1 MIAPLVIELVPMF
14 LNILILIVYNMT
26 IRIPFLLNWNA
37 NPYHAPIFV
46 AKELGYFEQEGDINL
61 AILEPTDPSDVT
73 ELVGTRRADMG
84 LKAMIHTIA
93 GRVRGFP
100 IKAIGMLLDE
110 PPTGLVYSN
119 NKKSG
124 NSSINSIKDLK
135 GKRIGYVG
143 EFGKYILNDL
153 LRKNSVNP
161 IDIEAVRVGMKV
173 PETLASGVI
182 DAGIGLGNCQ
192 LIEVQNAG
200 DDMNAGFLKF
210 DESMGIHCCFCSVL
224 YIANERFLKE
234 KPELAQGFMRAIKK
248 STDFT
253 HQKPDQAF
261 EILCD
266 ALPRLRK
273 DEKTNRKIF
282 YASLP
287 YMSKNLITK
296 EKDWYE
302 VKEYMESLNL
312 IDGSFDIDQSYTN
325 SLVPREEE
333 EEAIA

>member
-1 MIAPLVIELVPMF
+1 
-14 LNILILIVYNMT
+14 
-26 IRIPFLLNWNA
+26 
-37 NPYHAPIFV
+37 V
-46 AKELGYFEQEGDINL
+46 AKELGFFEQESINL

-73 ELVGTRRADMG
+73 ELIGTGRADMG

-119 NKKSG
+119 NNNNKSG
-124 NSSINSIKDLK
+124 NNNNNDANDIISSIHDLK

-153 LRKNSVNP
+153 LRKNA
-161 IDIEAVRVGMKV
+161 IDPSDVYTVRVGMKV
-173 PETLASGVI
+173 PEALAAGVI
-182 DAGIGLGNCQ
+182 DAGIGLENCQ
-192 LIEVQNAG
+192 LIEVKNN
-200 DDMNAGFLKF
+200 DSIKEAGFLRF
-210 DESMGIHCCFCSVL
+210 DESTGIHCCFCSVL
-224 YIANERFLKE
+224 YITNETFLKE
-234 KPELAQGFMRAIKK
+234 KLELVQGFIRAIKK
-248 STDFT
+248 GTDFI

-261 EILCD
+261 EILCS
-266 ALPRLRK
+266 ALPRLKK

-287 YMSKNLITK
+287 YISKDLVTK

-302 VKEYMESLNL
+302 VREYMERLGLVDAS
-312 IDGSFDIDQSYTN
+312 SFDIDQSYTN
-325 SLVPREEE
+325 SVVPK
-333 EEAIA
+333 EAVA

>member
-1 MIAPLVIELVPMF
+1 
-14 LNILILIVYNMT
+14 MT
-26 IRIPFLLNWNA
+26 TRVPFLLNWYA

-46 AKELGYFEQEGDINL
+46 AKELGFFEQESINL

-73 ELVGTRRADMG
+73 ELIGTGRADMG

-119 NKKSG
+119 NNNNKSG
-124 NSSINSIKDLK
+124 NNNNNDANDIISNIQDLK

-153 LRKNSVNP
+153 LRKNA
-161 IDIEAVRVGMKV
+161 IDPSDVHTVRVGMKV
-173 PETLASGVI
+173 PEALSAGVI
-182 DAGIGLGNCQ
+182 DAGIGLENCQ
-192 LIEVQNAG
+192 LIEVKNNDSVKEA
-200 DDMNAGFLKF
+200 DFLRF

-224 YIANERFLKE
+224 YIANEKFLKE
-234 KPELAQGFMRAIKK
+234 KPELVQGLMRAIKRG
-248 STDFT
+248 TGFT

-261 EILCD
+261 EILCN
-266 ALPRLRK
+266 ALPRLKK

-287 YMSKNLITK
+287 YISKDLVTK

-302 VKEYMESLNL
+302 VKEYMEHLKLVDAAS
-312 IDGSFDIDQSYTN
+312 SFDIDQSYTN
-325 SLVPREEE
+325 SVVPK
-333 EEAIA
+333 EAVA